1 MSSRPQQTKEPPV
14 LTNDEPLGLVW
25 DKPISSIATLGRI
38 ELEPQATERHRIY
51 ALALMSLLRQNWN
64 GNKRGAIGNYP
75 SRPKQVWREL
85 DKEKF
90 LYRPQP
96 VTDGDGGDPRKLD
109 YLGHNI
115 ACLAVD
121 GDGDIIDFDFNHNEV
136 FSSSVEHAESRL
148 IRRIFS
154 LTQLEEG
161 WNLGGNPDASA
172 IASNLS
178 NVTVYTTLEPCAQCA
193 GIMTLAG
200 VKEVVY
206 LQKDF
211 GTFCIGN
218 ILYNL
223 TKHDPAR
230 PSVSAPRPIAASEIG
245 LRYYDELN
253 SAYEEFFNNA
263 SKEPFF
269 LPKPAKPDQTVT
281 SFLCTDRA
289 YALYEDADSK
299 FQKLALEL
307 QYPDWS
313 PPVQQPLEDSGVV
326 PETKDN
332 KTVLANA
339 QAFVKRMAKVG
350 RRGTPHKL

>member
-1 MSSRPQQTKEPPV
+1 MSSPQKMTEPPV
-14 LTNDEPLGLVW
+14 LSDDEPLGIAW
-25 DKPISSIATLGRI
+25 NKPVSSIATLDPI
-38 ELEPQATERHRIY
+38 ELEPPAKERHRIY

-64 GNKRGAIGNYP
+64 GNKKGVIGNYP
-75 SRPKQVWREL
+75 ARPNQIWREL
-85 DKEKF
+85 DKDLF
-90 LYRPQP
+90 LYRPRQ
-96 VTDGDGGDPRKLD
+96 VSDLDVGEQRKVD

-161 WNLGGNPDASA
+161 WNLAGNPDASA

-193 GIMTLAG
+193 GIMTLAA

-211 GTFCIGN
+211 GTFCIAN

-230 PSVSAPRPIAASEIG
+230 PSVSAPRPIRASEIG
-245 LRYYDELN
+245 LPYYDELN
-253 SAYEEFFNNA
+253 SAYEKFFKNA
-263 SKEPFF
+263 AIEPFS
-269 LPKPAKPDQTVT
+269 LPKPANPDQTVT
-281 SFLCTDRA
+281 SFLCTDTA
-289 YALYEDADSK
+289 YESYKDADSN
-299 FQKLALEL
+299 FQRLQLE
-307 QYPDWS
+307 YPDWS
-313 PPVQQPLEDSGVV
+313 PPVKQTLKDSGVV
-326 PETKDN
+326 PQTKDN

-339 QAFVKRMAKVG
+339 QAFIKRMAQVG